1 MRTTGE
7 IFSIFERDSPR
18 SSTCRTSASGEN
30 SVQRIQGECC
40 RRKKMNPFEMLQN
53 TAKLKEEAEKMQNEL
68 SQLSATGSSGGKM
81 VTVTVNGKME
91 MTAIHL
97 DPVCVDNRDVKMLE
111 DLIVA
116 AHHDAITNMQEQ
128 IKSKVNPLLAGMNIP
143 GL

>member
-1 MRTTGE
+1 
-7 IFSIFERDSPR
+7 
-18 SSTCRTSASGEN
+18 
-30 SVQRIQGECC
+30 
-40 RRKKMNPFEMLQN
+40 MNPFELLQN
-53 TAKLKEEAEKMQNEL
+53 TAKLKEEAEKMQAEL
-68 SQLSATGSSGGKM
+68 AAMTAEGSSGGKM

-128 IKSKVNPLLAGMNIP
+128 LKAKAGPLLQGLNIP
-143 GL
+143 GLA